1 MAFQPNKTLYFTNK
15 AETNNFSL
23 LVWDGLHEQI
33 GEERL
38 GKRSPLMARLN
49 GNANVTRSNGNGSGS
64 GSNSA
69 SSTPSTGSPGDADDD
84 VSKVSFKGKSIFYI
98 CV

>member
-1 MAFQPNKTLYFTNK
+1 MSK
-15 AETNNFSL
+15 AETKDLFL

-49 GNANVTRSNGNGSGS
+49 GNAAVTRSNGNGSGS
-64 GSNSA
+64 GSA
-69 SSTPSTGSPGDADDD
+69 SSTPSTGSPGDAEDDL
-84 VSKVSFKGKSIFYI
+84 SKVCIK
-98 CV
+98 